1 MRLLPLLLVCLS
13 SLPSILST
21 NIATISL
28 DSTAPPPASSPVQ
41 TGLIAAV
48 KRAYLGADTAADLA
62 ARDAKDEA
70 DGVNRL
76 TERNW
81 AEKVQSGDEEDVWV
95 VIIHGPKHD
104 PLTPLYLETHTN
116 ATHLARDAPIP
127 STHWAR
133 LDFVTEPELCTRW
146 LMFRTPSIVIVSK
159 KGEELRFLQPTGLA
173 PSGEGLYELVK
184 AGEWRDAPAWKSRY
198 GPGGDREWLVDAYI
212 YATTKFSALTAN
224 VPGFAWMLLSGA
236 AGQVI
241 LGWLW
246 RSGSTANSNGN
257 ASNDQQREGAAQRR
271 TAQ

>member
-21 NIATISL
+21 NTATISL

-95 VIIHGPKHD
+95 VI
-104 PLTPLYLETHTN
+104 
-116 ATHLARDAPIP
+116 
-127 STHWAR
+127 
-133 LDFVTEPELCTRW
+133 
-146 LMFRTPSIVIVSK
+146 M
-159 KGEELRFLQPTGLA
+159 
-173 PSGEGLYELVK
+173 
-184 AGEWRDAPAWKSRY
+184 
-198 GPGGDREWLVDAYI
+198 
-212 YATTKFSALTAN
+212 
-224 VPGFAWMLLSGA
+224 
-236 AGQVI
+236 
-241 LGWLW
+241 
-246 RSGSTANSNGN
+246 
-257 ASNDQQREGAAQRR
+257 
-271 TAQ
+271 

>member
-21 NIATISL
+21 NVATISL

-95 VIIHGPKHD
+95 VI
-104 PLTPLYLETHTN
+104 
-116 ATHLARDAPIP
+116 
-127 STHWAR
+127 
-133 LDFVTEPELCTRW
+133 
-146 LMFRTPSIVIVSK
+146 M
-159 KGEELRFLQPTGLA
+159 
-173 PSGEGLYELVK
+173 
-184 AGEWRDAPAWKSRY
+184 
-198 GPGGDREWLVDAYI
+198 
-212 YATTKFSALTAN
+212 
-224 VPGFAWMLLSGA
+224 
-236 AGQVI
+236 
-241 LGWLW
+241 
-246 RSGSTANSNGN
+246 
-257 ASNDQQREGAAQRR
+257 
-271 TAQ
+271 